1 MNIISIIFKVN
12 SKTMK
17 RFFLMLA
24 NMLAIATFAVGFVA
38 CGDEE
43 ETPSVE
49 ATVVTIEPPALNLK
63 VGEEQTLTAT
73 VYPEAAVNKTVTWSS
88 DAPAIAEVNA
98 STGKITA
105 KAAGTAKITAKT
117 ANGKTAVCALTVAI
131 NVIEVTSV
139 SVTPATLDVKVGETR
154 TLEVAVEPQ
163 NATNK
168 TVTWRSDASAIVS
181 VNASTGAV
189 VVTARLLGTAHII
202 ATTANNKSD
211 TCTVTVSPTE
221 VETVTVTPAAVTLKE
236 DEKTTLT
243 ATVLPAD
250 ATNSAITWS
259 SNAPNIAEVNVLTGE
274 VTAKVPGTAT
284 ITATAGGVTGT
295 CAVTVLEKDV
305 TFLNITLDST
315 SVYLEDKLKLI
326 AGVIPSTATLTWS
339 SNAPEIASVDQ
350 TGEVTGVSLGRAT
363 ITVTAANG
371 ISDSCIVKVTE
382 YLGNM
387 FKGPHILSADAPYEL
402 PACDFDLGGE
412 GVGYHDVNGGGNT
425 SYRADNGDPDGT
437 GVELEGSGNNVA
449 YTAEGEWLMYTVKVQ
464 DAGLY
469 AIDVYLSATG
479 TSNIGIAISEE
490 SDGETWDER
499 GPWSVPSNGSWT
511 NWLYAF
517 ETYPQLGGAPTFRL
531 KADKL
536 YKVKFLLNSGG
547 FNLMGL
553 KFTHTGE

>member
-43 ETPSVE
+43 EPTVE
-49 ATVVTIEPPALNLK
+49 ATVVTIEPTVLNLK

-88 DAPAIAEVNA
+88 SNSAIAEVNA

-105 KAAGTAKITAKT
+105 KTAGTANIIATT

-139 SVTPATLDVKVGETR
+139 SVTPATLDLKVGGTY
-154 TLEVAVEPQ
+154 TLEVAYEPQ

-168 TVTWRSDASAIVS
+168 TVTWRSDAVGVVS

-189 VVTARLLGTAHII
+189 VVTAHVLGTAKII

-221 VETVTVTPAAVTLKE
+221 VETVTVAPATATLKV
-236 DEKTTLT
+236 DDKTTLT
-243 ATVLPAD
+243 ATVVPAN
-250 ATNSAITWS
+250 ATDKTITWS
-259 SNAPNIAEVNVLTGE
+259 SDAPEIAEVDAYTGE
-274 VTAKVPGTAT
+274 VTAKAIGQAT
-284 ITATAGGVTGT
+284 ITATAVGGVTGT
-295 CAVTVLEKDV
+295 CAITVLEKDV
-305 TFLNITLDST
+305 TYLNITLAEITIKEGDT
-315 SVYLEDKLKLI
+315 TKI
-326 AGVIPSTATLTWS
+326 AFQVIPSAATLTWS
-339 SNAPEIASVDQ
+339 SNDNGIATVDQ
-350 TGEVTGVSLGRAT
+350 TGEVIGVSPGTVT

-371 ISDSCIVKVTE
+371 MSDECTVTVVE

-402 PACDFDLGGE
+402 LACDFDRGGE
-412 GVGYHDVNGGGNT
+412 GVGYHDVAGGGNN
-425 SYRADNGDPDGT
+425 SYRRDNGDDGSQ
-437 GVELEGSGNNVA
+437 GVQIESPNNNIA
-449 YTAEGEWLMYTVKVQ
+449 YTGEGEWLVYTVEVQ
-464 DAGLY
+464 DAGVY
-469 AIDVYLSATG
+469 DVDIYLS
-479 TSNIGIAISEE
+479 IGGGNCAFSVSVDDETYKSE
-490 SDGETWDER
+490 TTTN
-499 GPWSVPSNGSWT
+499 VPANWSWT
-511 NWLYAF
+511 NWFWVF
-517 ETYPQLGGAPTFRL
+517 EKYPNL
-531 KADKL
+531 KTTQPKL
-536 YKVKFLLNSGG
+536 NLSAGRHLIKFHLESGG
-547 FNLMGL
+547 FNLQAL
-553 KFTHTGE
+553 KFTYVEE